1 MQIRHIIKQP
11 DFATYIID
19 YIAKDSLMEF
29 SELLSVCISAFVV
42 VFIILTALALFMR
55 LIIILFL
62 DKQRD
67 DDKAVF
73 AVIASVMNRIY
84 PGAKITKIE
93 EVK

>member
-1 MQIRHIIKQP
+1 MG
-11 DFATYIID
+11 
-19 YIAKDSLMEF
+19 F
-29 SELLSVCISAFVV
+29 SDLFSVCISALVV

-55 LIIILFL
+55 LIIILFP
-62 DKQRD
+62 DNSGD

-84 PGAKITKIE
+84 PGTKITKIE